1 MKVGIAGIT
10 GKFARRLLTHLLD
23 AGDDSLTIRGYCRN
37 PSKLPDSVKT
47 SPKLEIIEGAAFDQD
62 AIATFVQGC
71 DVVVCCY
78 LGDEKLMVDGQKLL
92 IDACESANVPRYV
105 ASDWALDYT
114 KLKLGELFP
123 KDPMIHVKNYLDM
136 DNKKVAGVHILIG
149 GFMEPIFSPFFNIVD
164 TQTNTFRY
172 WGDGNDIMEGTTYD
186 DAAKYTAKVVL
197 DPEAK
202 GVLKFVGG
210 RATIQEIA
218 KSYEKV
224 YGAPVT
230 LEKRGSLQDLYKT
243 MHDKRMKSPQDIYS
257 YMSLFFYYY
266 WINGKTFVGPELD
279 NVCYPDVKAVDWEGF
294 MKSWSQEQIG
304 TSYFALNM

>member
-10 GKFARRLLTHLLD
+10 GKFARRLVAHLLE
-23 AGDDSLTIRGYCRN
+23 AGHDSLTIKGYCRN
-37 PSKLPDSVKT
+37 PSKLPETLKS
-47 SPKLEIIEGAAFDQD
+47 SPKLEIIEGTAFDQD

-78 LGDEKLMVDGQKLL
+78 LGDDQLMINGQKLL

-123 KDPMIHVKNYLDM
+123 KDPMIHIKNYLDT
-136 DNKKVAGVHILIG
+136 KKVTAGVHILIG

-164 TQTNTFRY
+164 VQSNTFRY
-172 WGDGNDIMEGTTYD
+172 WGDGHEIMEGTTYD

-197 DPEAK
+197 DAEAK

-230 LEKRGSLQDLYKT
+230 LEKRGSLEDLYKT
-243 MHDKRMKSPQDIYS
+243 MHDLRTKNPQDIYS

-266 WINGKTFVGPELD
+266 WVNGQTFVGPELD
-279 NVCYPDVKAVDWEGF
+279 NARYPDVKAVDWEGF
-294 MKSWSQEQIG
+294 MKSWSKEQIG
-304 TSYFALNM
+304 TSYFALGV

>member
-10 GKFARRLLTHLLD
+10 GKFARRLLTHLLE
-23 AGDDSLTIRGYCRN
+23 AGDDSLTIRGYCRS
-37 PSKLPDSVKT
+37 PSKLPDFVKT

-78 LGDEKLMVDGQKLL
+78 LGDDKLMVDGQKLL
-92 IDACESANVPRYV
+92 IDACESANVRRY
-105 ASDWALDYT
+105 
-114 KLKLGELFP
+114 
-123 KDPMIHVKNYLDM
+123 
-136 DNKKVAGVHILIG
+136 KKKISGVHILIG

-172 WGDGNDIMEGTTYD
+172 WGDGNEIMEGTTYD

-210 RATIQEIA
+210 RATIREIA

-230 LEKRGSLQDLYKT
+230 LEKRGSLEDLYKT

-266 WINGKTFVGPELD
+266 WINGQTFVGPELD
-279 NVCYPDVKAVDWEGF
+279 NARYPDVKAVDWEGF

-304 TSYFALNM
+304 ASYFALNM